1 MFSTVKKKKRIAL
14 RAARRTSSLMNECIN
29 IASRTKQK
37 KLKRFFLFFCSGAM
51 ILGLAGL
58 GVSGQGGRLN
68 AALSLW
74 LDASSSDKRPSA
86 GGGGRNTSGGLQES

>member
-1 MFSTVKKKKRIAL
+1 
-14 RAARRTSSLMNECIN
+14 MNAITLLE
-29 IASRTKQK
+29 TKM
-37 KLKRFFLFFCSGAM
+37 LSGFFFLFFCPGAM

-74 LDASSSDKRPSA
+74 LDASSIDKRPSA
-86 GGGGRNTSGGLQES
+86 GGGGRNSSGGLQES